1 MINLISISAT
11 EAQEQKTLIQY
22 YRLSWIGQQLIHIPN
37 GGARSS
43 AREGKSLKDMGVR
56 AGVSDLFFAH
66 PISPYHGLWIELKRC
81 IKFYKTEHAANMAIS
96 ESQRSWILLMQGCGY
111 QAVVAYGA
119 DGAIKAI
126 TDYLKKP

>member
-1 MINLISISAT
+1 MIRSASVYAT
-11 EAQEQKTLIQY
+11 EAQEQKTLIEY
-22 YRLSWIGQQLIHIPN
+22 YKLSWIGQHLIHIPN

-66 PISPYHGLWIELKRC
+66 PSKGYHGLWIELKRC
-81 IKFYKTEHAANMAIS
+81 AQYYKTERAAEMAIS
-96 ESQRSWILLMQGCGY
+96 EAQRSWIILMQGSGY

-126 TDYLKKP
+126 TEYLKKP